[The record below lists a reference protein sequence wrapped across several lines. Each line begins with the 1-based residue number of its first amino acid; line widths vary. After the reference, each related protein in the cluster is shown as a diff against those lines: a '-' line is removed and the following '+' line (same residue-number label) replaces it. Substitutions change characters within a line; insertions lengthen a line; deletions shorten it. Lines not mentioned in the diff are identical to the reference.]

1 MILMLHHLP
10 QVERLDLAE
19 AAFAVS
25 VEDLGNG
32 EFFDLF
38 DVVVQIDEREVCLPG
53 QHPPHGGLSTAHV
66 SQQYDFHR
74 AERFI
79 FSFFPK
85 PSPTARRAGSW
96 RPVNTVR

>member
-38 DVVVQIDEREVCLPG
+38 DVVVQNARFACRASIRPMAVFPLPMYPNSTIFIG
-53 QHPPHGGLSTAHV
+53 RSVLFFLFFRNLHRLPVVQGLGD
-66 SQQYDFHR
+66 Q
-74 AERFI
+74 
-79 FSFFPK
+79 
-85 PSPTARRAGSW
+85 
-96 RPVNTVR
+96 